1 GVQFDFE
8 SADITHLDPGG
19 RLFIVSD
26 LAAFTQR
33 YGQGLPIAGTF
44 SGSLSNDGER
54 LQIVD
59 RTDNILQ
66 ALTYSDADPWPSEA
80 DGEGRFLILE
90 STGKAGPDNAAQWRS
105 SGEGE
110 LPSDASPPPVNAI
123 TYAIWAETAFPTEV
137 DTSPDGDPDND
148 GFVNLLEFASGSEPT
163 NRRSVP
169 SFTIVSDD
177 ELTVSLTTTQ
187 RANIMGIVFILET
200 TNDLDTWR
208 ALDAKVI
215 STETNITYQIPRTA
229 VGSGSFFRI
238 QASLTE

>member
-1 GVQFDFE
+1 M
-8 SADITHLDPGG
+8 
-19 RLFIVSD
+19 
-26 LAAFTQR
+26 
-33 YGQGLPIAGTF
+33 
-44 SGSLSNDGER
+44 
-54 LQIVD
+54 
-59 RTDNILQ
+59 
-66 ALTYSDADPWPSEA
+66 
-80 DGEGRFLILE
+80 
-90 STGKAGPDNAAQWRS
+90 
-105 SGEGE
+105 
-110 LPSDASPPPVNAI
+110 
-123 TYAIWAETAFPTEV
+123 